1 MGVSKRDR
9 WMWLRRK
16 LFVLSPRQLV
26 WTHVILQMLDWLTTT
41 WVVHH
46 AGLEAEGNPVVRY
59 ILSHPEYGFHLLF
72 LVKAVMCI
80 TIAYCLPKHVKEHPA
95 HAWAW
100 RLLAIIYFAVVLSN
114 LLGVAILHT
123 VL

>member
-1 MGVSKRDR
+1 MGVPKRN
-9 WMWLRRK
+9 WWLWLRRK

-26 WTHVILQMLDWLTTT
+26 WIHAILQMLDWATTA
-41 WVVHH
+41 WVVDYV
-46 AGLEAEGNPVVRY
+46 GLEAEGNPIVRY
-59 ILSHPEYGFHLLF
+59 ILSYPEYGFHLFF
-72 LVKAVMCI
+72 LVKAAMCVA
-80 TIAYCLPKHVKEHPA
+80 IAYCLPKHVREYPTY
-95 HAWAW
+95 AWVW